1 MTVYMGI
8 DFANK
13 DTNIGRCRLTA
24 DVAKKILTPSITT
37 NEPGESDYVA
47 VDCPFGTSEG
57 FFKLLNGQVPDECE
71 WDAGL
76 KTRHTENWLRRVLWQ
91 YSTNSYWR
99 SLDVREPQHY
109 VNQTAHVQ
117 PTVGLVIVPAFL
129 RWVRCSQKLTPAQLV
144 DARSGH
150 GRMVEA
156 HPRAF
161 LYSIVERIYRS
172 VSRESNGIDWKDEL
186 SNVVRY
192 KDKKNVSRLVERT
205 RVYSLLQNY
214 ASAWLWNDFAL
225 ADADDRILQT
235 DHAFD
240 AFLAALTAFAFASN
254 QVISFSDAEISA
266 DTVSIEGHIAILRDH
281 CAKAGNS

>member
-24 DVAKKILTPSITT
+24 DFVSKKLTPSITT
-37 NEPGESDYVA
+37 KEPGESEYVA

-57 FFKLLNGQVPDECE
+57 FFKLLNGKIPNDCE
-71 WDAGL
+71 WDPGL
-76 KTRHTENWLRRVLWQ
+76 KTRHTENWLRKELWD

-99 SLDVREPQHY
+99 HLDVREPQQY

-117 PTVGLVIVPAFL
+117 PSVGLVIVPAFL
-129 RWVRCSQKLTPAQLV
+129 RWVLCSQKLTPAQLV

-161 LYSIVERIYRS
+161 LYSIVERIYRI
-172 VSRESNGIDWKDEL
+172 VSQESNDIDWKDEL

-192 KDKKNVSRLVERT
+192 KDKKSVSHLAERT
-205 RVYSLLQNY
+205 RVYGFLQKY
-214 ASAWLWNDFAL
+214 SSAWLWDGFTL
-225 ADADDRILQT
+225 ADAEDRLLQK

-240 AFLAALTAFAFASN
+240 AFLAAMTAFAFASK
-254 QVISFSDAEISA
+254 QVISFTEAEIDV
-266 DTVSIEGHIAILRDH
+266 DTVSVEGHISILSQPR
-281 CAKAGNS
+281 SR